1 VSDAAIEG
9 AGAVRRALHSR
20 LGRRVLRVALV
31 LVALRVLLW
40 LVTPLALSLAARS
53 RGLEC
58 EYEELS
64 LSLLR
69 GRLAVHELTLR
80 PLRSE
85 GESTAPIFR
94 LGALHLDIDLTSSLF
109 GTPRVSRFDLDGCD
123 VDIEID
129 AHGRCVWTRVLG
141 LDAPSDEATS
151 KPDAE
156 REPLELPVP
165 PDLRAQLL
173 RMRLRVTDASATPPV
188 ELELVADAR
197 VGIEAGRG
205 EIVVWLHAPKTL
217 ESARLETQLAVARDT
232 AAAESTL
239 SFRGLD
245 ARAAQGWL
253 ARVGVEAIGE
263 PLAGSFASRVQLE
276 VLDPVRGALA
286 ARFRLNDLRLEHGS
300 EPFAGL
306 DSLNVAVGEIS
317 GTALALDSIVVDAPF
332 LRALRDA
339 DGRVQVAGLAPLA
352 SASATESVDPSSP
365 SSPPAPAPS
374 ASAPKRLS
382 LGRFVVAAGRL
393 EVEDRTTQPATA
405 LELRDA
411 TARVEGLRWNDTG
424 GPHIARFAFSGTLPG
439 LCDELALDGDVRLD
453 ATAPELKAS
462 ARADGLTLERLRP
475 HLAAAGLESELRAG
489 AARARLAARVDM
501 AAPARLDLDLE
512 QLQLTDGA
520 ELFALERIRIRGL
533 AVHAAEKQLVLDE
546 LSVAGLRTE
555 LRRDAGGVL
564 HALGLALH
572 LRPRA
577 DDADT
582 STAAAA
588 PNKLPFARLTAGALR
603 AERMSVAASDETS
616 GRSTRLALRDA
627 GFEATQLDIG
637 SGAPDSE
644 GVLRAWLACDDAAQ
658 SVKFTGRLA
667 TGGDSLRLSGA
678 FEAEGLD
685 ARPFAPYTAALGLEP
700 TLEAGSARAQIEL
713 SASHA
718 NGAWSA
724 NAELERAELV
734 EHDDVLVSVAK
745 AAVLGLQVLREPVG
759 VAFERLEVESPF
771 ARVERD
777 QQGRL
782 GAFGIRIVPVAAPS
796 SASAESP
803 GVAPLRENKESVPVL
818 VPLLVPLLVRG
829 GGAALRGL
837 HLEWRD
843 RAVASDVEPAVELAV
858 RVDASASEFEFG
870 SDGAPAQV
878 EVRAAID
885 EVLGEARAQLQLH
898 IARHSLRARGELSA
912 EEITP
917 APLAAYLPAGLAFD
931 LQSGQAHLR
940 EFEVELA
947 QGDAGAFRLE
957 GSLAGLAWRDR
968 DRDLL
973 SIERAQLDVPTLDAA
988 ARAVELRKLDVSG
1001 IRTSVVQ
1008 NSPTSVSWLGLE
1020 LREPAAAGSAKA
1032 ASPNSAAEAAPP
1044 APGPRN
1050 SIVPR
1055 VSVGELRIEL
1065 AELLVARPDA
1075 APAALS
1081 LSVEHRGPSVWLSPD
1096 PEEIGDIVFV
1106 ANGALQPLVGGF
1118 EARAT
1123 AAPFAASPSFSLE
1136 ARLHDLRGAALT
1148 ELAPQL
1154 AAQLDGSALEHGEIA
1169 FELDAQLDVR
1179 RRGPLELDPSA
1190 DIGFR
1195 ASLSNFSFKSAPD
1208 GAPLAG
1214 LAELRVEGGAFSPRS
1229 GAVRIASVEIER
1241 PMLRAQR
1248 DEYGLHALG
1257 FTLVAEAPVSE
1268 PEPPRTSQPTAA
1280 AASPVATALDENA
1293 LPDVSLERIV
1303 ATGID
1308 VELLDTTGTTP
1319 ARVPLDELD
1328 AELGRFS
1335 LRGLARG
1342 EALSFRATLG
1352 ASDVAL
1358 PPRLVVDSL
1367 LEGVAAGVGELLSAD
1382 SVAPRAAETRP
1393 LFAEVTLSGKL
1404 APFPAPTGWAAL
1416 NVEALELP
1424 AFRGPAG
1431 AMGLEV
1437 GDGLA
1442 DLDLRLRFSGASGLS
1457 VDARSSFTHL
1467 SLSEPA
1473 DGPLARYLAL
1483 PAPLDTVL
1491 FLLKDA
1497 EGRHK
1502 VSIGFRATNEGL
1514 STRSIV
1520 LGAAAA
1526 IAEALARA
1534 VASSPLRLLSTLTDA
1549 VGVTGDAE
1557 APPPA
1562 QARRIEFASGDAS
1575 LPHAAL
1581 RELESIA
1588 SQLDG
1593 RPRKRA
1599 VIVHELSGAD
1609 LERTTRLV
1617 NPTLDDCARL
1627 TARLRER
1634 KAELALD
1641 RDASAARARA
1651 EFALG
1656 DAAAVRA
1663 MCGRVREL
1671 ESQLG
1676 QCDQALE
1683 RVFELS
1689 RPGAERR
1696 AAARARS
1703 AAIALG
1709 GERIERARRALLA
1722 LGVEETRIVARVV
1735 RAEIEPRVA
1744 PETGAET
1751 GPETAPET
1759 ARELAAGGALRIWVR

>member
-1 VSDAAIEG
+1 VSDAAIQG
-9 AGAVRRALHSR
+9 AGGVRRVFGSK

-40 LVTPLALSLAARS
+40 IATPLALSIAARS

-58 EYEELS
+58 EYEDVS

-69 GRLAVHELTLR
+69 GRLEVHELTLR
-80 PLRSE
+80 PRHGE
-85 GESTAPIFR
+85 GEPAAPIFR
-94 LGALHLDIDLTSSLF
+94 LGALQLDIDLTSSLF

-123 VDIEID
+123 VDVEID
-129 AHGRCVWTRVLG
+129 EHGQCVWTRVLG
-141 LDAPSDEATS
+141 LDAPADEAEPE
-151 KPDAE
+151 PDAE
-156 REPLELPVP
+156 REPLELPLP

-188 ELELVADAR
+188 EFELVADAR

-205 EIVVWLHAPKTL
+205 EIVAWLHAPKAL
-217 ESARLETQLAVARDT
+217 ESARLEAQLAVARDT

-245 ARAAQGWL
+245 VRAAQGWL
-253 ARVGVEAIGE
+253 ARAGVEAIGE
-263 PLAGSFASRVQLE
+263 PLAGSLASRVQLD
-276 VLDPVRGALA
+276 VLDPARGALA
-286 ARFRLNDLRLEHGS
+286 ARFRLKDLRLEHGS

-317 GTALALDSIVVDAPF
+317 ATALAIDSIVVDAPF

-352 SASATESVDPSSP
+352 SASATASVDPSSP
-365 SSPPAPAPS
+365 NLPSSPPSSAPNS
-374 ASAPKRLS
+374 STNASAPKLLS
-382 LGRFVVAAGRL
+382 LARFVVVAGRL
-393 EVEDRTTQPATA
+393 EVEDRTTQPATS

-424 GPHIARFAFSGTLPG
+424 GPHTARFAFSGTLPG
-439 LCDELALDGDVRLD
+439 LCDEIALDGDMRLD

-475 HLAAAGLESELRAG
+475 HLAAAGLESEFRAG
-489 AARARLAARVDM
+489 AARASVAARLDST
-501 AAPARLDLDLE
+501 APARLDLDLE
-512 QLQLTDGA
+512 QLQLTDGV

-533 AVHAAEKQLVLDE
+533 AAHTAEKQLVLDE

-555 LRRDAGGVL
+555 LRRDADGVL
-564 HALGLALH
+564 HALGLA
-572 LRPRA
+572 RRQPPRA
-577 DDADT
+577 DDADS
-582 STAAAA
+582 STAGAA
-588 PNKLPFARLTAGALR
+588 PSELPFARLTAGALR
-603 AERMSVAASDETS
+603 AERMSVAVSDETS
-616 GRSTRLALRDA
+616 GRSTRLVLRDA
-627 GFEATQLDIG
+627 GFEATQLDVG

-678 FEAEGLD
+678 FEAVGLD

-700 TLEAGSARAQIEL
+700 TLEAGSARAEIAL
-713 SASHA
+713 SASHT

-724 NAELERAELV
+724 DAQVERAELIAHG
-734 EHDDVLVSVAK
+734 EVLASVAK
-745 AAVLGLQVLREPVG
+745 AALSGLQVLREPAG
-759 VAFERLEVESPF
+759 VAFERLDVESPF

-777 QQGRL
+777 EQGRL

-796 SASAESP
+796 SASVENPSA
-803 GVAPLRENKESVPVL
+803 APPRENAALVPVL
-818 VPLLVPLLVRG
+818 VPVLVRG
-829 GGAALRGL
+829 DGAALRGL
-837 HLEWRD
+837 HVEWRD
-843 RAVASDVEPAVELAV
+843 RAVESDLESDVESAVELAV
-858 RVDASASEFEFG
+858 RVDASAGEFEFG
-870 SDGAPAQV
+870 GDGAPAQV

-885 EVLGEARAQLQLH
+885 GVLGEARAQLQLQV
-898 IARHSLRARGELSA
+898 ARRSVQARGELSA

-947 QGDAGAFRLE
+947 QGDAGAVRFE
-957 GSLAGLAWRDR
+957 GSIAGLAWRDR

-973 SIERAQLDVPTLDAA
+973 SIERAQLDAPMLDAA
-988 ARAVELRKLDVSG
+988 ARAVELRKFDVSG
-1001 IRTSVVQ
+1001 VRTSVVQ
-1008 NSPTSVSWLGLE
+1008 TSPTSVSWLGLE
-1020 LREPAAAGSAKA
+1020 LRESAAAGSAKA
-1032 ASPNSAAEAAPP
+1032 DPPNPAANAAPP
-1044 APGPRN
+1044 APGARI

-1075 APAALS
+1075 APATLS
-1081 LSVEHRGPSVWLSPD
+1081 LAVEHRGPSVWLSPD
-1096 PEEIGDIVFV
+1096 PEEIRDIVLV
-1106 ANGALQPLVGGF
+1106 VEGALQPLVGGF

-1136 ARLHDLRGAALT
+1136 ARLHELRGAALT
-1148 ELAPQL
+1148 ELVPQL

-1190 DIGFR
+1190 DVGFR
-1195 ASLSNFSFKSAPD
+1195 ASLSNFSYKSAPD

-1241 PMLRAQR
+1241 PMLRAER
-1248 DEYGLHALG
+1248 DAQGLHALG
-1257 FTLVAEAPVSE
+1257 FTLAAKAPVSE
-1268 PEPPRTSQPTAA
+1268 PEQPRTSQPAAA
-1280 AASPVATALDENA
+1280 AASPVATPLDENA
-1293 LPDVSLERIV
+1293 LPDLSLERIV

-1308 VELLDTTGTTP
+1308 VELLDTTGPTP

-1342 EALSFRATLG
+1342 EALAFRATLG
-1352 ASDVAL
+1352 ASDVEL

-1382 SVAPRAAETRP
+1382 PIAPRAAETRP
-1393 LFAEVTLSGKL
+1393 LFAEVNLSGRL

-1424 AFRGPAG
+1424 AFRGPAR
-1431 AMGLEV
+1431 AMGLDV

-1502 VSIGFRATNEGL
+1502 VSIGFRATSEGL

-1526 IAEALARA
+1526 VAEALARA

-1581 RELESIA
+1581 RELEAIA

-1599 VIVHELSGAD
+1599 VIVHELSAAD

-1735 RAEIEPRVA
+1735 RAEIAAKVA
-1744 PETGAET
+1744 PDA
-1751 GPETAPET
+1751 AP
-1759 ARELAAGGALRIWVR
+1759 ELAAGGALQIWVR